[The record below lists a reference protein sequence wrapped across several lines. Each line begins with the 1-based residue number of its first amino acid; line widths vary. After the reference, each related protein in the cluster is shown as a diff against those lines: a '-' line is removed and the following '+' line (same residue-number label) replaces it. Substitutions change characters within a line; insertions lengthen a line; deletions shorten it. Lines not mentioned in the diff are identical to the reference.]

1 MKSLKFFGIVFMMAL
16 FACNA
21 SDDNYEIMDAAL
33 QKAETIYQNP
43 DGERYETAKADTLQ
57 LSSDLMKAAGY
68 FVSKNDYKKAA
79 KAFLL
84 CGYCQKEANEKA
96 LAMKAFKDAEHFAN
110 IADDSLTT
118 ARAQYNVA
126 KLLLDDYVYDES
138 LSVSNSAE
146 KKSANY
152 HEERAFI
159 NNLIASSYIMQKD
172 FDNAKP
178 HLKRA
183 LGLAEQSQSTRAKI
197 KVLNNFSVFY
207 REQAQYDSA
216 IICLKRNVLNSDSA
230 RIIMCYLNIGKIYL
244 YMNLYDSAGYYTQKA
259 LALSESIKVKP
270 ETLVSIYFSLYYIA
284 KKQGNYQM
292 ALAYH
297 ENHETLLYKIQETN
311 ENKNLYNI
319 QRKYNYEAL
328 QNKMNQ
334 KIIQKQRI
342 ILTIS
347 FLLLLASMMVIGL
360 LVQQKK
366 ILKEDERIRKELEKA
381 KDELQNSVNPQVV
394 EKELSRHLHLIL
406 TANHIAEHADDF
418 KKEWSPLVYKI
429 NNEKNT
435 MFEAALVA
443 IESVYPGMYDTILK
457 KYPTLNETGSK
468 VMLLSCSD
476 LTNREIGQILGLS
489 VHTINKC
496 RSEINRVI

>member
-68 FVSKNDYKKAA
+68 FVSKNDYENAA
-79 KAFLL
+79 KAFLF
-84 CGYCQKEANEKA
+84 CGYCHKEANEKA
-96 LAMKAFKDAEHFAN
+96 LAMKTFKDAEHFAN

-118 ARAQYNVA
+118 ARAKYNVA
-126 KLLLDDYVYDES
+126 KFLYDEHS
-138 LSVSNSAE
+138 YGESIDMAMNSA
-146 KKSANY
+146 KYYGNHFDDKAY
-152 HEERAFI
+152 AY
-159 NNLIASSYIMQKD
+159 NLIASSFLMQKD
-172 FDNAKP
+172 YNNAEKY
-178 HLKRA
+178 LKKA
-183 LGLAEQSQSTRAKI
+183 LEHAEKSHSNRAKR
-197 KVLNNFSVFY
+197 KVLNNYSVFY
-207 REQAQYDSA
+207 CEQQMYDEAIKCLLQTKNEMDSTNVLFNLNIGILHVYNNDYDSA
-216 IICLKRNVLNSDSA
+216 YHYLKE
-230 RIIMCYLNIGKIYL
+230 
-244 YMNLYDSAGYYTQKA
+244 A
-259 LALSESIKVKP
+259 LALSQLYETAP
-270 ETLVSIYFSLYYIA
+270 ETSVSIYFFISYITE
-284 KKQGNYQM
+284 KQG
-292 ALAYH
+292 
-297 ENHETLLYKIQETN
+297 LYKESLDYQKQYALLQYQTQKEN
-311 ENKNLYNI
+311 EQKNLYNI

-342 ILTIS
+342 ILTVS

-429 NNEKNT
+429 NNEKDT